1 MHNETIY
8 KKMRID
14 KHPGLHDIGCHGA
27 CCLRATDLGLQMG
40 DDTVFEHV
48 DLHIHCGEIV
58 ALIGPNGAGKS
69 SLLKAI
75 LGQYP
80 YTGKL

>member
-27 CCLRATDLGLQMG
+27 CCLRATDRSEEHTSELQSP
-40 DDTVFEHV
+40 T
-48 DLHIHCGEIV
+48 
-58 ALIGPNGAGKS
+58 
-69 SLLKAI
+69 
-75 LGQYP
+75 
-80 YTGKL
+80 